1 MPSTKRNRT
10 SLIPNEHL
18 SSTKRNRTSLIPIEH
33 LSMGIINSE
42 NNIKTFL
49 NNLLKMIMFYKKK
62 LSIISTNTPQNKRNI
77 FKMTI
82 LNIVLQKLN
91 WFLIIFKPMIN
102 GCIKQI
108 EEEKNKQQPLQQI
121 LKAIDCINPKE
132 ILKDF
137 VNIINYYMTIFYK
150 TYYDSVDINTKYFE
164 FANFL
169 TRWLEIYKSNED
181 SKKIKKLQNDTLILI
196 SNHKNKNNIIIDT
209 NYYNKLY
216 DPYYDPSL
224 PILSKMSKITGGR
237 HNKSNSLDMKYI
249 KDLCKANQIKLSI
262 TKNDE
267 RIIYTKKELITKLKR
282 KNII

>member
-10 SLIPNEHL
+10 SLIPIEHL

-77 FKMTI
+77 LKMTI
-82 LNIVLQKLN
+82 LNIVLKKLN

-121 LKAIDCINPKE
+121 LKEIDCINPKE

-249 KDLCKANQIKLSI
+249 KDLCKANQIKLST

-282 KNII
+282 KKII